1 MEPQTIFLMLGSFIC
16 GYFMNDFLQ
25 LILGTRE
32 LTDEEYHKME
42 SEKSEA
48 SRKEIERRVELLQ
61 KKESKHRGPV

>member
-1 MEPQTIFLMLGSFIC
+1 
-16 GYFMNDFLQ
+16 MNDFLQ

-42 SEKSEA
+42 QENSEA

-61 KKESKHRGPV
+61 KRNLIRGDPSDLAPAETCITGL